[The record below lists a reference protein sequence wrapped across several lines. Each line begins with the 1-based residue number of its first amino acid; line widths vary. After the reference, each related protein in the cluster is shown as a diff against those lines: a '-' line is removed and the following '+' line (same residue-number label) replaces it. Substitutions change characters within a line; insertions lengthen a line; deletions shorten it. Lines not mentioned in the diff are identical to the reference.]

1 MPTYNFLDEDT
12 GVEFEEIM
20 SMSERE
26 DFLSDH
32 PHIRQLPPDRVNI
45 VWIQTYS
52 GIVNDAGWNEQMSRV
67 AEAHPTSDLA
77 NNYGDKSAKAVKTR
91 QAVDKWREKRKK
103 AQGLSR
109 W

>member
-1 MPTYNFLDEDT
+1 MPTYNFIDEDT

-45 VWIQTYS
+45 VWNQTYS
-52 GIVNDAGWNEQMSRV
+52 GIVNDAGWSSSN
-67 AEAHPTSDLA
+67 
-77 NNYGDKSAKAVKTR
+77 
-91 QAVDKWREKRKK
+91 KRSCK
-103 AQGLSR
+103 QL